1 MDPKKLPKEKVIK
14 TLIYGVKSGS
24 GSGNQ
29 AERGLRETTGLSAEE
44 YPQVS
49 QIVQND
55 IYVGDC
61 SSGEENVEKAL
72 QRADELELVL
82 NCGSFTL
89 TGITFAGG
97 DPPSALSTDD
107 SSVNVPGMKWFPKE
121 DLLAL
126 DVVELNFA
134 EKQRGK
140 KPVQHQNIPS
150 KWTR

>member
-1 MDPKKLPKEKVIK
+1 MDPRKLPKDKVIK
-14 TLIYGVKSGS
+14 TLIYGVKSN
-24 GSGNQ
+24 GNQ
-29 AERGLRETTGLSAEE
+29 AERGLRGTTGLSAEE

-55 IYVGDC
+55 IYVDDC

-89 TGITFAGG
+89 KGITFTGG

-107 SSVNVPGMKWFPKE
+107 SSVNVAGMKWFPTE
-121 DLLAL
+121 NLLAL
-126 DVVELNFA
+126 TLVN
-134 EKQRGK
+134 
-140 KPVQHQNIPS
+140 
-150 KWTR
+150 